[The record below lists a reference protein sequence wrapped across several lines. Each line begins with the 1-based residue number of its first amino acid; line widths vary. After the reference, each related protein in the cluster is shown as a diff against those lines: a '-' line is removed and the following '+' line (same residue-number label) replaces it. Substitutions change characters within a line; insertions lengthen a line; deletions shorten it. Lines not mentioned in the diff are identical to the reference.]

1 MKIFIID
8 IDGTICEHIRNE
20 DGIERMRVAKAYPDV
35 IVEINKWFEFGH
47 YICFFTAR
55 TTEHEQV
62 TREWLKK
69 NGVLYHQLI
78 MNKPRKLPPCTEYHF
93 IDDAHV
99 KATTFKGK
107 ITPFVRKKVE
117 IEVFEE

>member
-8 IDGTICEHIRNE
+8 IDGTISEHIRNE
-20 DGIERMRVAKAYPDV
+20 DGIERMRVAKPYPDV
-35 IVEINKWFEFGH
+35 ILEINKWYELGH

-55 TTEHEQV
+55 TTEHEPV

-69 NGVLYHQLI
+69 HNVSYHQLI
-78 MNKPRKLPPCTEYHF
+78 MNKPRKLPPYTEYHF

>member
-20 DGIERMRVAKAYPDV
+20 EGIEKMRVAKAYADV
-35 IVEINKWFEFGH
+35 IKEINKWYDEGNF
-47 YICFFTAR
+47 ICFFTAR

-62 TREWLKK
+62 TRDWLKAH
-69 NGVLYHQLI
+69 GVLYHQLI
-78 MNKPRKLPPCTEYHF
+78 MNKPRKLPPYTEYHF

>member
-8 IDGTICEHIRNE
+8 IDGTICEHVANE
-20 DGIERMRVAKAYPDV
+20 AGIEKMRAARPYLEV
-35 IVEINKWFEFGH
+35 IKQINRWYDEGN

-55 TTEHEQV
+55 TDEHEAV

-69 NGVLYHQLI
+69 HGVLYHQLI
-78 MNKPRKLPPCTEYHF
+78 LNKPRKLPPYTEYHF
-93 IDDAHV
+93 IDDATV
-99 KATTFKGK
+99 RATTFKGK

>member
-1 MKIFIID
+1 
-8 IDGTICEHIRNE
+8 
-20 DGIERMRVAKAYPDV
+20 MRRAKAYDDV
-35 IVEINKWFEFGH
+35 IKEINKWYDEGH

-55 TTEHEQV
+55 TSEHEAV

-69 NGVLYHQLI
+69 HGVSYHQLI
-78 MNKPRKLPPCTEYHF
+78 CNKPRKLPPYTEYHF

-107 ITPFVRKKVE
+107 ITLFVRKKVE

>member
-8 IDGTICEHIRNE
+8 IDGTISEHIANE
-20 DGIERMRVAKAYPDV
+20 EGIERMRTAKGYPEV
-35 IVEINKWFEFGH
+35 IKEINKWYDEGH

-55 TTEHEQV
+55 TSEHEVV

-69 NGVLYHQLI
+69 NGVMFHQLI
-78 MNKPRKLPPCTEYHF
+78 MNKPRKLPPYTEYHF

-107 ITPFVRKKVE
+107 ITPFVRKRVS

>member
-1 MKIFIID
+1 LKIFIID
-8 IDGTICEHIRNE
+8 IDGTISEHIRNE
-20 DGIERMRVAKAYPDV
+20 DGIERMRVAKPYLDV
-35 IVEINKWFEFGH
+35 ILEINKWYELGH

-55 TTEHEQV
+55 TTEHEPV

-69 NGVLYHQLI
+69 YNVSYHQLI
-78 MNKPRKLPPCTEYHF
+78 MNKPRKLSPYTEYHF

-107 ITPFVRKKVE
+107 ITPFVRKRVE